1 MTLQDS
7 LKEFAPYN
15 IDIKMMQG
23 WLIVGMTYKKSWQ
36 ILKPLNELIEQRE
49 NDDRIYYCAPM
60 NQVDADDVFVSIR
73 DTINYN
79 IDMEKKVE
87 LFQVKVNELQNIFSE
102 LDYEELVTIEF
113 KYKKKKKTNAKKQSQ
128 KVMAEE
134 TTENIVEENN
144 IVNNDEEELVEKHNE
159 NITVEED
166 LANFVG

>member
-15 IDIKMMQG
+15 IDIKMIQG

-102 LDYEELVTIEF
+102 LDYEELVTVEF
-113 KYKKKKKTNAKKQSQ
+113 KYKKKKKGNTKKQNQ
-128 KVMAEE
+128 KVIEE
-134 TTENIVEENN
+134 EIPENIVEEND
-144 IVNNDEEELVEKHNE
+144 IIDEDEELVEGHNE
-159 NITVEED
+159 NIPTEED

>member
-15 IDIKMMQG
+15 IDIKMIQG

-60 NQVDADDVFVSIR
+60 NQVDADDVFASIR

-113 KYKKKKKTNAKKQSQ
+113 KYKKKKKANKKQSQ
-128 KVMAEE
+128 KAIEE
-134 TTENIVEENN
+134 EITENTVEESD
-144 IVNNDEEELVEKHNE
+144 IIDNDEELVDEDNK
-159 NITVEED
+159 NIPTEQD

>member
-15 IDIKMMQG
+15 IDIKMIQG

-49 NDDRIYYCAPM
+49 NDDRIFYCAPL
-60 NQVDADDVFVSIR
+60 NQVDADDVFSSIR

-102 LDYEELVTIEF
+102 LDYEELVTVEF
-113 KYKKKKKTNAKKQSQ
+113 KYKKKKKGNTKKQNQ
-128 KVMAEE
+128 KVIEE
-134 TTENIVEENN
+134 EIPENIVEESD
-144 IVNNDEEELVEKHNE
+144 IIDNDEELVDEDNK
-159 NITVEED
+159 NIPTEQD

>member
-15 IDIKMMQG
+15 IDIKMTQG

-36 ILKPLNELIEQRE
+36 ILKPLNELIEQKE
-49 NDDRIYYCAPM
+49 NGDRIYYCAPM

-113 KYKKKKKTNAKKQSQ
+113 KYKKKKKGNTKKQNQ
-128 KVMAEE
+128 KVIEE
-134 TTENIVEENN
+134 EIPENIVEESDIINE
-144 IVNNDEEELVEKHNE
+144 DEELVEEHNE
-159 NITVEED
+159 NIPTEED

>member
-15 IDIKMMQG
+15 IDIKMIQG

-49 NDDRIYYCAPM
+49 NDDRIFYCAPL
-60 NQVDADDVFVSIR
+60 NQVDADDVFSSIR

-113 KYKKKKKTNAKKQSQ
+113 KYKKKKKTNKKHSQ
-128 KVMAEE
+128 KAIEE
-134 TTENIVEENN
+134 EITENAVEESD
-144 IVNNDEEELVEKHNE
+144 IIDDDEELVEEDNK
-159 NITVEED
+159 NIPTEED

>member
-113 KYKKKKKTNAKKQSQ
+113 KYKKKKKGNTKKQSQ
-128 KVMAEE
+128 KVSEE
-134 TTENIVEENN
+134 EIPENIVEESD
-144 IVNNDEEELVEKHNE
+144 IIDKDEELVEERNE
-159 NITVEED
+159 NIPTEED

>member
-15 IDIKMMQG
+15 IDIKMIQG

-49 NDDRIYYCAPM
+49 NDDRIFYCAPL
-60 NQVDADDVFVSIR
+60 NQVDADDVFSSIR

-113 KYKKKKKTNAKKQSQ
+113 KYKKKKKTNKKQS
-128 KVMAEE
+128 KKAIEE
-134 TTENIVEENN
+134 EITENAVEESD
-144 IVNNDEEELVEKHNE
+144 IIDDDEELVEEDNK
-159 NITVEED
+159 NIPTEED

>member
-49 NDDRIYYCAPM
+49 NDDRIFYCAPL
-60 NQVDADDVFVSIR
+60 NQVDADDVFSSIR

-102 LDYEELVTIEF
+102 LDYEELVTVEF
-113 KYKKKKKTNAKKQSQ
+113 KYKKKKKVNKKQSQ
-128 KVMAEE
+128 NAIKEE
-134 TTENIVEENN
+134 ITENTIEESN
-144 IVNNDEEELVEKHNE
+144 IIDDDKELVDEDNK
-159 NITVEED
+159 NIPTEQD

>member
-113 KYKKKKKTNAKKQSQ
+113 KYKKKKKGNTKKQNQ
-128 KVMAEE
+128 KVIEE
-134 TTENIVEENN
+134 EIPENIA
-144 IVNNDEEELVEKHNE
+144 DESDIINEDEELVEEHNE
-159 NITVEED
+159 NIPTEED

>member
-15 IDIKMMQG
+15 IDIKMIQG

-49 NDDRIYYCAPM
+49 NDDRIFYCAPL
-60 NQVDADDVFVSIR
+60 NQVDADDVFSSIR

-87 LFQVKVNELQNIFSE
+87 LFQLKVNELQNIFSE
-102 LDYEELVTIEF
+102 LDYEELVTVEF
-113 KYKKKKKTNAKKQSQ
+113 KYKKKKKGNTKKQNQ
-128 KVMAEE
+128 KAIEE
-134 TTENIVEENN
+134 EITENTVEESD
-144 IVNNDEEELVEKHNE
+144 IIDNDEELVDEDNK
-159 NITVEED
+159 NIPTEQD

>member
-15 IDIKMMQG
+15 IDIKMIQG

-113 KYKKKKKTNAKKQSQ
+113 KYKKKKKGNTKKQNQ
-128 KVMAEE
+128 KVIEE
-134 TTENIVEENN
+134 EIPENIEEESDIINE
-144 IVNNDEEELVEKHNE
+144 DEELVEEHNE
-159 NITVEED
+159 NIPTEQD

>member
-102 LDYEELVTIEF
+102 LDYEELVTVEF
-113 KYKKKKKTNAKKQSQ
+113 KYKKKKKANKKQSQ
-128 KVMAEE
+128 KAIEE
-134 TTENIVEENN
+134 EITENTVEESD
-144 IVNNDEEELVEKHNE
+144 IIDNDEELVDEDNK
-159 NITVEED
+159 NIPTEQD

>member
-15 IDIKMMQG
+15 IDIKMIQG

-49 NDDRIYYCAPM
+49 NDDRIFYCAPL
-60 NQVDADDVFVSIR
+60 NQVDADDVFSNIR

-102 LDYEELVTIEF
+102 LDYEELVTVEF
-113 KYKKKKKTNAKKQSQ
+113 KYKKKKKANKKQSQ
-128 KVMAEE
+128 KAIEE
-134 TTENIVEENN
+134 EITENTVEESD
-144 IVNNDEEELVEKHNE
+144 IIDNDEELVDEDNK
-159 NITVEED
+159 NIPTEQD

>member
-87 LFQVKVNELQNIFSE
+87 LFQAKVNELQNIFSE

-113 KYKKKKKTNAKKQSQ
+113 KYKKKKKGNTKKQSQ
-128 KVMAEE
+128 KVIEE
-134 TTENIVEENN
+134 EITENTVEESD
-144 IVNNDEEELVEKHNE
+144 IIDNDEELVDEDNK
-159 NITVEED
+159 NIPTEQD

>member
-15 IDIKMMQG
+15 IDIKMIQG

-49 NDDRIYYCAPM
+49 NDDRIFYCAPL
-60 NQVDADDVFVSIR
+60 NQVDADDVFSSIR

-102 LDYEELVTIEF
+102 LDYEELVTVEF
-113 KYKKKKKTNAKKQSQ
+113 KYKKKKKANKKQSQ
-128 KVMAEE
+128 KVIEE
-134 TTENIVEENN
+134 EIPENIVEESDIINE
-144 IVNNDEEELVEKHNE
+144 DEELVEEDNK
-159 NITVEED
+159 NIPTEED

>member
-113 KYKKKKKTNAKKQSQ
+113 KYKKKKKGNTKKQNQ
-128 KVMAEE
+128 KVIEKE
-134 TTENIVEENN
+134 IPENITEESD
-144 IVNNDEEELVEKHNE
+144 IIDEDEELVDEDNK
-159 NITVEED
+159 NIPTEQD
-166 LANFVG
+166 LTNFVG

>member
-15 IDIKMMQG
+15 IDIKMIQG

-60 NQVDADDVFVSIR
+60 NQVDADDVFASIR

-102 LDYEELVTIEF
+102 LDYEELVTVEF
-113 KYKKKKKTNAKKQSQ
+113 KYKKKKKTNKKQSQ
-128 KVMAEE
+128 KAIEE
-134 TTENIVEENN
+134 EITENAVEEND
-144 IVNNDEEELVEKHNE
+144 IIDDDEELVEEDNK
-159 NITVEED
+159 NIPTEED
-166 LANFVG
+166 LANFLG

>member
-113 KYKKKKKTNAKKQSQ
+113 KYKKKKKGNTKKQNQ
-128 KVMAEE
+128 KVIEE
-134 TTENIVEENN
+134 EIPENIVEESDIINE
-144 IVNNDEEELVEKHNE
+144 DEELVEEHNE
-159 NITVEED
+159 NIPTEED

>member
-15 IDIKMMQG
+15 IDIKMIQG

-49 NDDRIYYCAPM
+49 NDDRIFYCAPL
-60 NQVDADDVFVSIR
+60 NQVDADDVFSSIR

-87 LFQVKVNELQNIFSE
+87 LFQAKVNELQNIFSE
-102 LDYEELVTIEF
+102 LDYEELVTVEF
-113 KYKKKKKTNAKKQSQ
+113 KYKKKKKANKKQSQ
-128 KVMAEE
+128 KAIEE
-134 TTENIVEENN
+134 EITENTVEESD
-144 IVNNDEEELVEKHNE
+144 IIDNDEELVDEDNK
-159 NITVEED
+159 NIPTEQD

>member
-15 IDIKMMQG
+15 IDIKMIQG

-113 KYKKKKKTNAKKQSQ
+113 KYKKKKKGNTKKQNQ
-128 KVMAEE
+128 KVIEE
-134 TTENIVEENN
+134 EIPENIKEESDIINE
-144 IVNNDEEELVEKHNE
+144 DEELVEEHNE
-159 NITVEED
+159 NIPTEED

>member
-15 IDIKMMQG
+15 IDIKMIQG

-60 NQVDADDVFVSIR
+60 NQVDADDVFSSIR

-113 KYKKKKKTNAKKQSQ
+113 KYKKKKKGNAKKQNQ
-128 KVMAEE
+128 KVIEE
-134 TTENIVEENN
+134 EIPENIVEESDIINE
-144 IVNNDEEELVEKHNE
+144 DEELVEEHNE
-159 NITVEED
+159 NIPTEED

>member
-49 NDDRIYYCAPM
+49 NDDRIFYCAPL
-60 NQVDADDVFVSIR
+60 NQVDADDVFSSIR

-113 KYKKKKKTNAKKQSQ
+113 KYKKKKKANKKQSQ
-128 KVMAEE
+128 KAIEE
-134 TTENIVEENN
+134 EITENTIEESD
-144 IVNNDEEELVEKHNE
+144 IIDNDEELVDEDNK
-159 NITVEED
+159 NIPTEQD

>member
-15 IDIKMMQG
+15 IDIKMIQG

-49 NDDRIYYCAPM
+49 NDDRIFYCAPL
-60 NQVDADDVFVSIR
+60 NQVDADDVFSSIR

-87 LFQVKVNELQNIFSE
+87 LFQAKVNELQNIFSE
-102 LDYEELVTIEF
+102 LDYEELVTVEF
-113 KYKKKKKTNAKKQSQ
+113 KYKKKKKTNKKQSQ
-128 KVMAEE
+128 KAIEE
-134 TTENIVEENN
+134 EITENAVEESD
-144 IVNNDEEELVEKHNE
+144 IIDDDEELVEEDNK
-159 NITVEED
+159 NIPTEED
-166 LANFVG
+166 LTNFVG

>member
-1 MTLQDS
+1 
-7 LKEFAPYN
+7 
-15 IDIKMMQG
+15 
-23 WLIVGMTYKKSWQ
+23 MTYKKSWQ

-49 NDDRIYYCAPM
+49 NDDRIYYCAPL
-60 NQVDADDVFVSIR
+60 NQVDADDVFSSIR

-113 KYKKKKKTNAKKQSQ
+113 KYKKKKKGNTKKQSQ
-128 KVMAEE
+128 KVIEE
-134 TTENIVEENN
+134 EIPENITEESD
-144 IVNNDEEELVEKHNE
+144 IIDEDEELVEEHNE
-159 NITVEED
+159 NIPTEED

>member
-15 IDIKMMQG
+15 IDIKMIQG

-60 NQVDADDVFVSIR
+60 NHVDADDVFVSIR

-102 LDYEELVTIEF
+102 LDYEELVTVEF
-113 KYKKKKKTNAKKQSQ
+113 KYKKKKKGNTKKQSQ
-128 KVMAEE
+128 KVIEE
-134 TTENIVEENN
+134 EIPENIVEESDIINE
-144 IVNNDEEELVEKHNE
+144 DEELVEEHNE
-159 NITVEED
+159 NIPTEED

>member
-15 IDIKMMQG
+15 IDIKMTQG

-73 DTINYN
+73 ATINYN

-113 KYKKKKKTNAKKQSQ
+113 KYKKKKKGNTKKQNQ
-128 KVMAEE
+128 KVIEE
-134 TTENIVEENN
+134 EIPENIVEESDIINE
-144 IVNNDEEELVEKHNE
+144 DEELVEEHNE
-159 NITVEED
+159 NIPTEED

>member
-15 IDIKMMQG
+15 IDIKIMQG

-113 KYKKKKKTNAKKQSQ
+113 KYKKKKKGNTKKQNQ
-128 KVMAEE
+128 KVIEE
-134 TTENIVEENN
+134 EIPENIEEESDIINE
-144 IVNNDEEELVEKHNE
+144 DEELVEEHNE
-159 NITVEED
+159 NIPTEED

>member
-113 KYKKKKKTNAKKQSQ
+113 KYKKKKKGNTKKQSQ
-128 KVMAEE
+128 KVIEE
-134 TTENIVEENN
+134 EIPENIVEESDIINE
-144 IVNNDEEELVEKHNE
+144 DEELVEEHNE
-159 NITVEED
+159 NIPTEQD

>member
-7 LKEFAPYN
+7 LKVFAPYN
-15 IDIKMMQG
+15 IDIKMIQG

-113 KYKKKKKTNAKKQSQ
+113 KYKKKKKGNTKKQNQ
-128 KVMAEE
+128 KVIEE
-134 TTENIVEENN
+134 EIPENIVEESDIINE
-144 IVNNDEEELVEKHNE
+144 DEELVEEHNE
-159 NITVEED
+159 NIPTEED

>member
-15 IDIKMMQG
+15 IDIKMIQG

-113 KYKKKKKTNAKKQSQ
+113 KYKKKKKGNTKKQNQ
-128 KVMAEE
+128 KVIEE
-134 TTENIVEENN
+134 EIPENIVEESDIINE
-144 IVNNDEEELVEKHNE
+144 DEELVEEHNE
-159 NITVEED
+159 NIPTEED
-166 LANFVG
+166 LTNFVG

>member
-15 IDIKMMQG
+15 IDIKMIQG

-113 KYKKKKKTNAKKQSQ
+113 KYKKKKKSNTKKQNQ
-128 KVMAEE
+128 KVIEE
-134 TTENIVEENN
+134 EIPENIVEESDIINE
-144 IVNNDEEELVEKHNE
+144 DEELVEEHNE
-159 NITVEED
+159 NIPTEED

>member
-113 KYKKKKKTNAKKQSQ
+113 KYKKKKKGNTKKQNQ
-128 KVMAEE
+128 KVIEE
-134 TTENIVEENN
+134 EIPENIVEESDIINE
-144 IVNNDEEELVEKHNE
+144 DEELVEEHNE
-159 NITVEED
+159 NIPTEED
-166 LANFVG
+166 LAKFVG

>member
-15 IDIKMMQG
+15 IDIKMIQG

-113 KYKKKKKTNAKKQSQ
+113 KYKKKKKSNTKKQNQ
-128 KVMAEE
+128 KVIEE
-134 TTENIVEENN
+134 EIPENIVEESDIINE
-144 IVNNDEEELVEKHNE
+144 DEELVEEHNE
-159 NITVEED
+159 NIPTEQD